1 MSALTILWLLQGGYI
16 RPVKCTMVTASVV
29 WREDVGVPIHEARS
43 STISRFRGYSYHET
57 WEEAHQELLA
67 QAARKLE
74 KTQGDFDRIKGMKP
88 PSEAVT

>member
-29 WREDVGVPIHEARS
+29 WREDGGIPIHEARS
-43 STISRFRGYSYHET
+43 STGWGYSYHET
-57 WEEAHQELLA
+57 WEEAHHELLA

-74 KTQGDFDRIKGMKP
+74 KTQGDFDRITGMEP
-88 PSEAVT
+88 PSEAQP